1 MTLKDYSTAQPQQ
14 QQPQVTNFHISHS
27 KKLLQ
32 ENVSPT
38 FSIFLFTGSYMRYIS
53 RVLLLLNHPQ
63 IIQIITSG
71 RATSNT
77 IFICETIEKFNTE
90 GDVHLGI
97 YHQHYKIKSMML
109 CYIPQVQVWKLTFSL
124 QVVFNS
130 PQMVFC
136 LA

>member
-1 MTLKDYSTAQPQQ
+1 MTLKDYPTAQPQQ
-14 QQPQVTNFHISHS
+14 QQPQVTYFHISHS

-32 ENVSPT
+32 KNISPT
-38 FSIFLFTGSYMRYIS
+38 FSIFLFTGSNMRYLS
-53 RVLLLLNHPQ
+53 SVLLLLNLPQ

-77 IFICETIEKFNTE
+77 IFTCETIEKFNTE

-97 YHQHYKIKSMML
+97 YHQHYEIKSIY
-109 CYIPQVQVWKLTFSL
+109 CDIPQEQVQKLTFSL
-124 QVVFNS
+124 QAVFNS